1 MLENFAK
8 ILAIITAI
16 IPIMHLFDKAKRFS
30 HKRRFYKERLAV
42 IKEYHDESNREG
54 ATQADKNC
62 SAHVLACSDKVGAME
77 VDYLIN
83 NFPENFFYKLDYL
96 IEAKSLIK
104 FRKRDNDNFD
114 WVCEKDK
121 KGLNFLTITYVSMY
135 FSTIFILYV
144 NEIII
149 FSLGFLFNFTP
160 FYVSGSTYIV
170 IKISL
175 IIIVI
180 TIAFI
185 ILSLL
190 KSIDAAKFIYDDL
203 KVKYVPKERTKN
215 KSLNLWTW
223 LIEISKRKSQCLW
236 KLLKEKIKR
245 KPVNPIE

>member
-1 MLENFAK
+1 MLDNLAK
-8 ILAIITAI
+8 FLSVITAI
-16 IPIMHLFDKAKRFS
+16 IPILHLLDRAKRFA
-30 HKRRFYKERLAV
+30 HRRKFYKERLRA
-42 IKEYHDESNREG
+42 IKEYQNESNRED
-54 ATQADKNC
+54 ATQAAKNC

-114 WVCEKDK
+114 WVCYQDK
-121 KGLNFLTITYVSMY
+121 KGLNFLTIIYVSIY
-135 FSTIFILYV
+135 FSTIFILYI

-149 FSLGFLFNFTP
+149 FSLGYLFNFTP
-160 FYVSGSTYIV
+160 FYVSSLTYIV

-180 TIAFI
+180 AIAFI

-203 KVKYVPKERTKN
+203 KVKYVPKEKTKN
-215 KSLNLWTW
+215 KFLNLWTW
-223 LIEISKRKSQCLW
+223 LIAIIKKISLFLW
-236 KLLKEKIKR
+236 KLLKKIKK